1 MTIQSTLN
9 SIRKSIEEE
18 SVSYDEIIQ
27 LQHIA
32 FFRPHLFAGDPRL
45 AELAG
50 ISEEEYRCI
59 DINFGH
65 PRLGGKNK

>member
-27 LQHIA
+27 LESIA
-32 FFRPHLFAGDPRL
+32 QTNPRLLANDPRL
-45 AELAG
+45 AEWAG
-50 ISEEEYRCI
+50 IEEEKWR
-59 DINFGH
+59 N
-65 PRLGGKNK
+65 L

>member
-1 MTIQSTLN
+1 MRIQSILK
-9 SIRKSIEEE
+9 SIRKCVEEE

-32 FFRPHLFAGDPRL
+32 YFRPHLFAGDPRL

-59 DINFGH
+59 DINFSH
-65 PRLGGKNK
+65 SDGGQNK

>member
-27 LQHIA
+27 LQSIA
-32 FFRPHLFAGDPRL
+32 QTNPRLLADDPRL
-45 AELAG
+45 AEWAG
-50 ISEEEYRCI
+50 ITEEKWR
-59 DINFGH
+59 N
-65 PRLGGKNK
+65 L